1 MPTLRVHARL
11 VAAAAAA
18 LAGGAVVALG
28 IGGAGV
34 RQSHAAPPPAK
45 AAGDSSSTSGA
56 AVASAS
62 APPGPCTV
70 IGGLGPGTRWISGVG
85 TEAVAAGAKGPR
97 AREAEAEALVRANDN
112 ARADLRARVCVG
124 LTDYDCASVMS
135 GAHPGMQGPVLNA
148 DRTLACAI
156 WGIPEPFE
164 RAPSQ
169 RAAEAQVSAL
179 AKTLGGALAGGAASP
194 VLLESVTTA
203 DGCAVPELAALGFR
217 IRNALPGVSFVDASV
232 PRADARRVRLE
243 VSEIGADLQV
253 NASVVA
259 PDGTARAAGQAMFPR
274 EAYRLDALPR
284 GACIADRVLGLSG
297 GRRAGAGGLQVALS
311 IRAGDDQTPDSL
323 CSGQSMSLELNASA
337 PARVHVY
344 SVTPDGSAVH
354 VWPEP
359 AGSGRLTGTQSL
371 GTFAAAPS
379 PGGDER
385 IVAVAVPEGTPMGP
399 LDAHRGFCRVDS
411 FSAAAIPP
419 EAAVA
424 SVTWR
429 IDARPDACAG
439 QTTWDEQALAKALAD
454 LAVCPR

>member
-1 MPTLRVHARL
+1 MPTLRVHAAL
-11 VAAAAAA
+11 LAAATAA
-18 LAGGAVVALG
+18 LAGGAVLGLSIGVA
-28 IGGAGV
+28 GA
-34 RQSHAAPPPAK
+34 RQAHAAPPPAK
-45 AAGDSSSTSGA
+45 AAGGGASTSGA
-56 AVASAS
+56 AVAA

-70 IGGLGPGTRWISGVG
+70 IGGLGYGTRWISGVG
-85 TEAVAAGAKGPR
+85 TEAVAKAPR
-97 AREAEAEALVRANDN
+97 AREAEAEALIRANDN

-135 GAHPGMQGPVLNA
+135 GAHPGMHGPVLNA

-156 WGIPEPFE
+156 WGILEPFE

-179 AKTLGGALAGGAASP
+179 ATTLGGALAGGADSP
-194 VLLESVTTA
+194 VLLESVTTN

-243 VSEIGADLQV
+243 VSESGADLQV

-259 PDGTARAAGQAMFPR
+259 PDGTARAAGQAVFPR
-274 EAYRLDALPR
+274 EAYGLDALPR
-284 GACIADRVLGLSG
+284 GTCIADRVLGLSG

-323 CSGQSMSLELNASA
+323 CAGQSFSLEMNASA
-337 PARVHVY
+337 PARIHVY

-385 IVAVAVPEGTPMGP
+385 IVAVAVPEGAPKGP
-399 LDAHRGFCRVDS
+399 LDAHRGFCRVNG
-411 FSAAAIPP
+411 FSAATIPAD
-419 EAAVA
+419 AAVA

-429 IDARPDACAG
+429 IDARADACAG
-439 QTTWDEQALAKALAD
+439 QTTWDERALAKALAN
-454 LAVCPR
+454 LAACQR

>member
-1 MPTLRVHARL
+1 MPTLRVHAAL
-11 VAAAAAA
+11 LAAATAA
-18 LAGGAVVALG
+18 LAGGAVVGLG

-34 RQSHAAPPPAK
+34 RQAHAAPPPAK

-56 AVASAS
+56 AVAP

-85 TEAVAAGAKGPR
+85 TEAVAKAPR
-97 AREAEAEALVRANDN
+97 AREAEAEALIRADNN
-112 ARADLRARVCVG
+112 ARDDLRARVCVG

-135 GAHPGMQGPVLNA
+135 GAHPGMQGAVLNA

-169 RAAEAQVSAL
+169 RAAEAQVNAL
-179 AKTLGGALAGGAASP
+179 AKTLGGALASSAASP
-194 VLLESVTTA
+194 VLLESVTTT
-203 DGCAVPELAALGFR
+203 DGCAVPELAALSFR
-217 IRNALPGVSFVDASV
+217 IRNALPSVGFVDAGA
-232 PRADARRVRLE
+232 PRTDARRVRLE
-243 VSEIGADLQV
+243 VSEVGTDLQV

-259 PDGTARAAGQAMFPR
+259 PDGTARAAGQAVFPR
-274 EAYRLDALPR
+274 AAYQLDALPS
-284 GACIADRVLGLSG
+284 GSCIADRVLGLSG
-297 GRRAGAGGLQVALS
+297 GRRTGAAGLQVAVS
-311 IRAGDDQTPDSL
+311 IRAGADQTPDSL
-323 CSGQSMSLELNASA
+323 CSGQSFSLDLNTSA

-359 AGSGRLTGTQSL
+359 SGSGRLTGTQSL

-385 IVAVAVPEGTPMGP
+385 ILAVAVPEGAPMGP
-399 LDAHRGFCRVDS
+399 IDAHRGFCRVDG
-411 FSAAAIPP
+411 FSAATIPAD
-419 EAAVA
+419 AAVA
-424 SVTWR
+424 SVTWH

-454 LAVCPR
+454 LAACPR